1 MKCVICGR
9 RPSRQGA
16 YCQICADKLD
26 SQKRRNGNGEPK
38 HYLTYKGHV
47 VGLYPNGDGQLVPR
61 LLGRNPDK
69 LPKSKTINLN
79 TYCEGFDRGQIKR
92 FKACVLSLASA

>member
-47 VGLYPNGDGQLVPR
+47 VGLYPAGEKQLKPR
-61 LLGRNPDK
+61 LLGRSAEH
-69 LPKSKTINLN
+69 LPKGKTIDLN
-79 TYCEGFDRGQIKR
+79 HYCQGFSREVIKR
-92 FKACVLSLASA
+92 FKACVLQLAHA